1 MLYPCR
7 FVAEMQTMAIGRSR
21 CQSRTFDCTF
31 ETQSILPGT
40 QSESLSP
47 HRFMAKMQ
55 NNGKRPEPMPE
66 AHLGLRPVAAPRG
79 IVTASGAK
87 WVPPPAP
94 PPRRNSSYDSLS

>member
-1 MLYPCR
+1 
-7 FVAEMQTMAIGRSR
+7 
-21 CQSRTFDCTF
+21 
-31 ETQSILPGT
+31 
-40 QSESLSP
+40 
-47 HRFMAKMQ
+47 MAKMQ